1 MHPDHGGP
9 VTTHKGK
16 PLFACY
22 EHGRCV
28 AVGTAQE
35 VADAVGVKESAVLCG
50 VTPSRGGRHARRQY
64 FRFYER
70 SENDE
75 EKGDVVSTDG
85 WEDR

>member
-1 MHPDHGGP
+1 MSAGFGGAGIA
-9 VTTHKGK
+9 HKGK

-22 EHGRCV
+22 EGGRCV

-64 FRFYER
+64 FRFYE
-70 SENDE
+70 EDE
-75 EKGDVVSTDG
+75 
-85 WEDR
+85 

>member
-1 MHPDHGGP
+1 MRGGVSRMHPDHGGP

-50 VTPSRGGRHARRQY
+50 VTPSRGRKARETAVFQILRK
-64 FRFYER
+64 ER
-70 SENDE
+70 E
-75 EKGDVVSTDG
+75 
-85 WEDR
+85 R